1 MASASCTSLHGLIA
15 SICDRV
21 AISRS
26 DVRAIGKLAPLAPE
40 QIEPAAELIAKAGY
54 DKLAR
59 LMLKIVAVDDAN
71 LHKAAASLLLNLF
84 IRIFAGGEAPAGP
97 FLEPD
102 NVARLARA
110 ALAGRLPAAG
120 PLSKAARQQLVV
132 ALFALYWLVNGPEKT
147 WLLHDRV
154 ILPRLAGDSSAM
166 LAAMFQPGLKVEHDR
181 QAGEL
186 AKALARRDEWRA
198 RAEALAGRLEQ
209 CKSENADLH
218 ERLCRAETALDQAAA
233 AREELAQAL
242 AAREVAAAN
251 RLQKRQGQFAAA
263 IAASARLLEGGLA
276 ALRSGR
282 AEAAGD
288 HIERGLENLAAAL
301 KMAEAA
307 PGAGGSESL

>member
-1 MASASCTSLHGLIA
+1 MASASCTSLHGLIV

-26 DVRAIGKLAPLAPE
+26 DVRAIGKFAPLGPE
-40 QIEPAAELIAKAGY
+40 QVETAAALIAKAGY

-71 LHKAAASLLLNLF
+71 LHKSAASLLLNLF

-97 FLEPD
+97 FLDAD

-120 PLSKAARQQLVV
+120 ALSKTARQQLVT
-132 ALFALYWLVNGPEKT
+132 ALFALYWLANGPEKT

-186 AKALARRDEWRA
+186 AQALARRDEWRA
-198 RAEALAGRLEQ
+198 QAEALAGRLEQ
-209 CKSENADLH
+209 CKVENADLH
-218 ERLCRAETALDQAAA
+218 ERLSRAETALGQAAV
-233 AREELAQAL
+233 ARRELEQAL

-251 RLQKRQGQFAAA
+251 RLQRREGQFAAA
-263 IAASARLLEGGLA
+263 IAASARLLEGGLT

-282 AEAAGD
+282 PEAASD

-307 PGAGGSESL
+307 PASGGQ